1 LQLKEFHCI
10 LSIAM
15 QRTAPAPV
23 PSSVL
28 TKALL
33 RAAELL
39 DLSQKSLA
47 AVLGVSAA
55 TVSRLGRTKQ
65 IDPDS
70 KQGELALLFVRL
82 YRSLDTM
89 VGGDADKARQWL
101 WAENVHLGGVPAQ
114 RITTVEGLVDAVSYL
129 DALRGKL

>member
-1 LQLKEFHCI
+1 
-10 LSIAM
+10 M

-101 WAENVHLGGVPAQ
+101 WAENVHLGGVPAE
-114 RITTVEGLVDAVSYL
+114 RITTVAGLVDAVSYL